1 MEVTRIR
8 ELTQPS
14 GPFGITFEKDVEMEL
29 TRIRELTLTLHCCS
43 PFVFPGRN
51 GTYPN
56 KGIDTLDRPE
66 RKI

>member
-29 TRIRELTLTLHCCS
+29 TRIRELTHLIDLKEKS
-43 PFVFPGRN
+43 KIQRRN

-56 KGIDTLDRPE
+56 KGIDTSHAG
-66 RKI
+66 